1 MISPSLNF
9 DEFVNSV
16 MNKELLSVIYLA
28 EQEAVEAWRLTHKKN
43 GSASQFTE
51 KSYQY
56 QSKLLNLIDYMRYK
70 IRLRDCDKKD
80 LMLFHKIYE
89 SNIGSKTVHK

>member
-1 MISPSLNF
+1 MISPTLNF
-9 DEFVNSV
+9 EEFVDSV

-28 EQEAVEAWRLTHKKN
+28 EQEAVEAWRLTNKKN
-43 GSASQFTE
+43 GSTNKIIE

-70 IRLRDCDKKD
+70 IKLKDCDQYD
-80 LMLFHKIYE
+80 LSLFHKVYK
-89 SNIGSKTVHK
+89 SNLDNKALRI